1 MSFKEKY
8 KTWSKMVVQ
17 AYDMSGKT
25 MKPRKNCSKEERILQ
40 KRYKELR
47 KIQRRE
53 RKERIAN
60 NDLNAEI

>member
-25 MKPRKNCSKEERILQ
+25 MKPRKNCSKVQ

-60 NDLNAEI
+60 NHLNAEI